1 MDDQN
6 AATAKPLSLV
16 WIENEFREKIFSIV
30 PTVYVFIK
38 RSNDSKYRNVCS
50 NEKIKFGEVKVLVGM
65 TNKTMKFVIFGDSYE
80 KLNDVAKLCDRTAKP
95 KRIKFVKRLT
105 FSPPKRE
112 TAKVKIVP
120 SGSSNA
126 TKKTKQK
133 KENFLKKKTKS
144 TPREHAEEDGDNF
157 FLPKIMR
164 VENNFEKTNSDLSSI
179 TKTKNGKT
187 NS

>member
-1 MDDQN
+1 M
-6 AATAKPLSLV
+6 
-16 WIENEFREKIFSIV
+16 
-30 PTVYVFIK
+30 
-38 RSNDSKYRNVCS
+38 
-50 NEKIKFGEVKVLVGM
+50 GM

-80 KLNDVAKLCDRTAKP
+80 KLNDVVKLYDRTAKP

-112 TAKVKIVP
+112 IAKVKIVS

-164 VENNFEKTNSDLSSI
+164 VENNFEKTNSNLSSMV
-179 TKTKNGKT
+179 KTKNGKT